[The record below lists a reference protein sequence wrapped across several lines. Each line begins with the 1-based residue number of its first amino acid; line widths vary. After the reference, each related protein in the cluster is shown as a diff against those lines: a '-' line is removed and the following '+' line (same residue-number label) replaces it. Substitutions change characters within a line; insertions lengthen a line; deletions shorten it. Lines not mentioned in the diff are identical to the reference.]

1 MWTLA
6 PPESHLIFP
15 SRVPFEESTIWGR
28 AEDVATIDG
37 AKVFILKPGD
47 MLIIPPKWWH
57 TTRSLDLSISV
68 NIWNKLPKI
77 DEKSRESEAATR
89 ILSEIARCSELISI
103 PTLESGSFG
112 AINRLTDFIESP
124 ISSEGIR
131 EIIEGDKIYHALTH
145 PKTVRAFLDAYK
157 NLN

>member
-15 SRVPFEESTIWGR
+15 TRVPFEESTVWGR
-28 AEDVATIDG
+28 AEDAATIDG

-68 NIWNKLPKI
+68 NIWNKLPQI

-89 ILSEIARCSELISI
+89 ILSEIARCSELIRFKIIFVKVIVRVLSTSKSHSI
-103 PTLESGSFG
+103 FPRV
-112 AINRLTDFIESP
+112 I
-124 ISSEGIR
+124 
-131 EIIEGDKIYHALTH
+131 
-145 PKTVRAFLDAYK
+145 
-157 NLN
+157 